1 MPTRRIYADGSS
13 KHIKNITLR
22 QSNFKKQEKIKKAKQ
37 ETGKRL
43 IIYGNNDVIR

>member
-1 MPTRRIYADGSS
+1 MPTRSIYADRSS